1 MSEKPEP
8 EEAAMSARTPI
19 ASDIMSTRLAA
30 IAPDAGVRLAAEF
43 MLKRKVSA
51 LLVLDSKKRLLGIV
65 SEGDLVHRAELGTRK
80 KGSWWLNIL
89 LTDRE
94 LARQYARAHGRRVS
108 DVMTRN
114 CVVAA
119 PATPAATLAEMME
132 KHKVKRIPIV
142 DEGRVIGVVSR
153 ADIVAAFV
161 RSAGDK
167 VAVHAADDAAAAAD
181 IRRRI
186 AREPWIGSTMVS
198 VAVLKGVASISGIV
212 SSIAQ
217 RDAARAIAEETDG
230 IRRADMR
237 TLRVDPKAIALTH
250 SLPLV

>member
-1 MSEKPEP
+1 MANK
-8 EEAAMSARTPI
+8 TPL
-19 ASDIMSTRLAA
+19 ASDIISTKIAS
-30 IAPDAGVRLAAEF
+30 IAPEAGVRLAAEF
-43 MLKRKVSA
+43 MLKRKISA
-51 LLVLDSKKRLLGIV
+51 LLVLDPKKRLLGIV

-89 LTDRE
+89 ALDRD
-94 LARQYARAHGRRVS
+94 LARQYARAHGRRVA

-114 CVVAA
+114 CVVAS
-119 PATPAATLAEMME
+119 PETTVAAIAELME

-161 RSAGDK
+161 RSAGER
-167 VAVHAADDAAAAAD
+167 VAVHAADDAAATAE
-181 IRRRI
+181 IRRKI

-198 VAVLKGVASISGIV
+198 VAVTKGVASISGIV

-217 RDAARAIAEETDG
+217 RDAVRAIAEGTDG
-230 IRRADMR
+230 VRRANMLA
-237 TLRVDPKAIALTH
+237 LRVDPNAIALIH
-250 SLPLV
+250 SVPMV